1 MDFFPVQKG
10 FNRSGNIQRKN
21 RCVLKKEIKLIPAT
35 IKTQWEAAIFFFY
48 LSRIFAHLF
57 QFCGMTKP
65 TKKLFLLDAYALIY
79 RAHFAFTKT
88 PRINSKGHNTSVP
101 FGFTNTLL
109 EVLQKQKPTH
119 IAIAFDSPGKTFR
132 DEIFAEYKATRQEM
146 PEDIRYGIPKVK
158 EIIRGFQI
166 PILEKEG
173 FEADDI
179 IGTISRQ
186 ACTRDFE
193 VFMMTPDK
201 DFGQLV
207 TDCVFLYKPAYMG
220 NAVDVLGPKEVC
232 EKWDIENVNQVIDVL
247 GLQGDSSDNI
257 PGVPGIGP
265 KTAAILL
272 KTYGSVE
279 NIVAHT
285 AELKGKQKELFTQF
299 GQQALLSKKLATII
313 TDVPIEFNE
322 DSLVYRGPDKDFL
335 KPIFDDLEFKAIAA
349 RAFGDPVPV
358 SARPAQ
364 AAQLSM
370 FGGEDIITSEIESER
385 QTLASSEV
393 QYQVI
398 EGLSQCEALV
408 QKLKEQSLI
417 SIYALL
423 SEGTPVDAE
432 FRAIAFSYRE
442 KEAYCVPLKTEESTA
457 ILKSLK
463 TVFEDPEITKA
474 GHNLKAAVLLLR
486 KHGIDVKGQL
496 FDSMLAH
503 YLIEPEASHDLPIL
517 ATQYLG
523 YSILPDDHS
532 DLREKLCERADISLQ
547 LRKKMCL
554 ELESRR
560 HMKLMNETEMPLLAV
575 LANMEFE
582 GVKVDVNV
590 LGKLSEELKTETDVI
605 QREIYQMA
613 GTEFNIGSPK
623 QLGEVLFDRM
633 KLGEKPKKTKSGQ
646 YATGEDILLAL
657 SSKHEIARKI
667 LDYRVYEKLRSTYVD
682 ALPRMISK
690 TDGRIHTDYRQAVAA
705 TGRLSSNNPN
715 LQNIPIR
722 TAKGRQIR
730 KAFVPRSEE
739 FLFMSADYSQIEL
752 RIAASFAK
760 DQTMIEAFRNKRD
773 IHTTTAAKV
782 FRVPLESV
790 TADMRRKAKEV
801 NFGILY
807 GSTAFGLS
815 QNLGISRGEASEI
828 IQAYFTEFPAIKRY
842 MDDSIN
848 NARDKE
854 FVETILGRRRYLRD
868 INSRNITTRGFAER
882 NAINAPIQGT
892 AADII
897 KIAMVNI
904 HRWFQK
910 NRLKSKMIMQVH
922 DELVFDVHRDEVDA
936 VKENVCFLMKHAVN
950 IEVPM
955 EVEVGVANNWLD
967 AH

>member
-1 MDFFPVQKG
+1 M
-10 FNRSGNIQRKN
+10 
-21 RCVLKKEIKLIPAT
+21 
-35 IKTQWEAAIFFFY
+35 
-48 LSRIFAHLF
+48 SR
-57 QFCGMTKP
+57 P

-88 PRINSKGHNTSVP
+88 PRINSKGHNTSVA

-146 PEDIRYGIPKVK
+146 PEDVRYGIPKVK

-166 PILEKEG
+166 PILEMSG
-173 FEADDI
+173 YEADDI

-186 ACTRDFE
+186 ACTKDFE
-193 VFMMTPDK
+193 VYMMTPDK

-207 TDCVFLYKPAYMG
+207 NDCVFLYKPAYMG

-232 EKWDIENVNQVIDVL
+232 EKWDIQDVSQVIDVL

-265 KTAAILL
+265 KTAAALL
-272 KTYGSVE
+272 KAYGSVE

-285 AELKGKQKELFTQF
+285 SELKGKQKDLFTEF
-299 GQQALLSKKLATII
+299 GEQALLSKKLATII
-313 TDVPIEFNE
+313 TDVPVVFDEE
-322 DSLVYRGPDKDFL
+322 ALVYRGPDKDVL
-335 KPIFDDLEFKAIAA
+335 KPIFDELEFKAIAA
-349 RAFGDPVPV
+349 RAFGDPVPLV
-358 SARPAQ
+358 AKPAGS
-364 AAQLSM
+364 AQLSM
-370 FGGEDIITSEIESER
+370 FGGGEEVQVEAAIEKSGFS
-385 QTLASSEV
+385 AADV
-393 QYQVI
+393 QYQVV
-398 EGLSQCEALV
+398 ESLSQCEALV
-408 QKLKEQSLI
+408 QRLSEQSLI
-417 SIYALL
+417 SVYALL
-423 SEGTPVDAE
+423 SEGTAVDAE
-432 FRAIAFSYRE
+432 FKAIAFSYRE
-442 KEAYCVPLKTEESTA
+442 KEAHFIPLKGSEGEAMIRLLKNIFENPA
-457 ILKSLK
+457 IAK
-463 TVFEDPEITKA
+463 T
-474 GHNLKAAVLLLR
+474 GHNLKATVLLLN
-486 KHGIDVKGQL
+486 KFGIEVKGQL
-496 FDSMLAH
+496 FDNMLAH
-503 YLIEPEASHDLPIL
+503 YLIEPEAPHDMFVL
-517 ATQYLG
+517 ATQYLAYG
-523 YSILPDDHS
+523 LLPDDHA
-532 DLREKLCERADISLQ
+532 DLKEKACERADISLQ
-547 LRKKMCL
+547 LRKKL
-554 ELESRR
+554 NTELESRR
-560 HMKLMNETEMPLLAV
+560 HVKLMTDTEMPLLNV
-575 LANMEFE
+575 LARMEFE
-582 GVKVDVNV
+582 GVKVDTNV
-590 LGKLSEELKTETDVI
+590 LAKLSDELRSETDVI
-605 QREIYQMA
+605 QREIFQMA

-623 QLGEVLFDRM
+623 QLGEILFDRM

-682 ALPRMISK
+682 ALPKMISK

-730 KAFVPRSEE
+730 KAFVPRNDE

-760 DQTMIEAFRNKRD
+760 DETMIEAFRNKRD

-782 FRVPLESV
+782 FKVDLEAV

-815 QNLGISRGEASEI
+815 QNLAISRSEASEI
-828 IQAYFTEFPAIKRY
+828 ITAYFTEFPAIKRY

-868 INSRNITTRGFAER
+868 INSRNVTTRGFAER

-904 HRWFQK
+904 QRWLDK
-910 NRLKSKMIMQVH
+910 NKMKTKMIMQVH
-922 DELVFDVHRDEVDA
+922 DELVFDLHRDEIEV
-936 VKENVCFLMKHAVN
+936 VKENVSFLMKHAVHL
-950 IEVPM
+950 EVPM
-955 EVEVGVANNWLD
+955 EVEVGVAENWLD